1 MGAQQLGEQRAV
13 TAPRVFAV
21 TTDRK
26 VRLLCECSK
35 QRDQALRLGTRHFS
49 QVPFRIRGP
58 ARIGPGLRL
67 RIGDQ
72 LAAGR
77 NLGHPHIEEIVRR
90 VILFPH
96 STRQQPHGA
105 EAKSLAAQARRP
117 DSHNANRH

>member
-1 MGAQQLGEQRAV
+1 MGAQQLAEERPV

-21 TTDRK
+21 TPDGK
-26 VRLLCECSK
+26 VRLLCERSK

-49 QVPFRIRGP
+49 QVSFRIGGP

-77 NLGHPHIEEIVRR
+77 NLGHPHIEKILLR
-90 VILFPH
+90 VILFPD
-96 STRQQPHGA
+96 SSRKQPHGS
-105 EAKSLAAQARRP
+105 EAKSLAAHARCP
-117 DSHNANRH
+117 NSHNANSH